1 MPRNFNL
8 PSISKGVTPRGPRF
22 WLQVIAVAL
31 ATANLVALF
40 LYLDPP
46 GGSQRELLAESQQV
60 RNQIGAT
67 SANSVRLRSVAGKVQ
82 TGASEGASFEAKY
95 FLPKRVAYDA
105 VISEIQRMAAAS
117 GLQEREA
124 AYSEEPVEG
133 SADLTILNI
142 TANFQ
147 GSYANLM
154 HFLYESDRS
163 PMLLMLDTLQASPQ
177 QRGGVID
184 TSIRF
189 QEIIREEP
197 GGSAGGQP

>member
-8 PSISKGVTPRGPRF
+8 SSIAKGVTPRGPRF
-22 WLQVIAVAL
+22 WLQVIGGVL
-31 ATANLVALF
+31 AIANLVALF
-40 LYLDPP
+40 FYLDPP
-46 GGSQRELLAESQQV
+46 GGSRRELLAESQQV
-60 RNQIGAT
+60 RSEISAT
-67 SANSVRLRSVAGKVQ
+67 GANSVRLQNIAGKVQ

-105 VISEIQRMAAAS
+105 VISEIQRMATAS

-124 AYSEEPVEG
+124 VFSEEPVEG

-154 HFLYESDRS
+154 RFLYESDRS

-177 QRGGVID
+177 QKGGVID

-197 GGSAGGQP
+197 SGNTGGQP